1 MGRYEASATVDW
13 SGFGGSVESASGM
26 LATAT
31 AAQVELGGPGGATNP
46 EELFAAAHANC
57 FTSTITSMARS
68 RGIELAHVVTEA
80 RVRLEWSDDAGD
92 HRLAASDLAVRL
104 DVAGGRARSA
114 DSRERRDRAL
124 PRLPGDPRQRRDA
137 GHGLLRRPVSGVARA
152 GAPVALIGAAV
163 ANLASV
169 PIFVHAYAIASPL
182 SVALLRLLGC
192 AVVLVLLLPVMR
204 RLVVMRAGPWWH
216 PLVWALGVVGM
227 NTTFY
232 LAIDRIPLGIVVA
245 VSFTGPIAVAA
256 WHSRTRRHALGVGL
270 VALGILALVHPGLAA
285 IDPVGL
291 ALALANAVMWALYIV
306 AVRRLT
312 GAWSP
317 LPALVAGT
325 ILGSLLLVPGAAATG
340 GLPLAHI
347 HEFAFLA
354 AVGAIGAGLPYL
366 VELFVMQRV
375 TTRAFSV
382 LQALYPAAGVAVGV
396 IGLHQRLR
404 PVELGG
410 VVLVTCASALALESG
425 GGDEADAALA
435 TALPEG

>member
-1 MGRYEASATVDW
+1 
-13 SGFGGSVESASGM
+13 
-26 LATAT
+26 
-31 AAQVELGGPGGATNP
+31 
-46 EELFAAAHANC
+46 
-57 FTSTITSMARS
+57 
-68 RGIELAHVVTEA
+68 
-80 RVRLEWSDDAGD
+80 
-92 HRLAASDLAVRL
+92 
-104 DVAGGRARSA
+104 
-114 DSRERRDRAL
+114 
-124 PRLPGDPRQRRDA
+124 
-137 GHGLLRRPVSGVARA
+137 VSSVARA

-192 AVVLVLLLPVMR
+192 AVVLVLLLPLMR

-256 WHSRTRRHALGVGL
+256 WHSRTRRHALGLAL
-270 VALGILALVHPGLAA
+270 VALGVLALVHPGLAG

-291 ALALANAVMWALYIV
+291 ALALANAAAWAVYIV

-382 LQALYPAAGVAVGV
+382 LQALYPAAGVAVGA
-396 IGLHQRLR
+396 IALHQRLR

-425 GGDEADAALA
+425 SGDA
-435 TALPEG
+435 TAEIAAAT

>member
-1 MGRYEASATVDW
+1 
-13 SGFGGSVESASGM
+13 
-26 LATAT
+26 
-31 AAQVELGGPGGATNP
+31 
-46 EELFAAAHANC
+46 
-57 FTSTITSMARS
+57 
-68 RGIELAHVVTEA
+68 
-80 RVRLEWSDDAGD
+80 
-92 HRLAASDLAVRL
+92 
-104 DVAGGRARSA
+104 
-114 DSRERRDRAL
+114 
-124 PRLPGDPRQRRDA
+124 
-137 GHGLLRRPVSGVARA
+137 
-152 GAPVALIGAAV
+152 
-163 ANLASV
+163 
-169 PIFVHAYAIASPL
+169 
-182 SVALLRLLGC
+182 
-192 AVVLVLLLPVMR
+192 
-204 RLVVMRAGPWWH
+204 
-216 PLVWALGVVGM
+216 M

-270 VALGILALVHPGLAA
+270 VALGILALVHPGLAGDRSRRSRA
-285 IDPVGL
+285 GARERRHVG
-291 ALALANAVMWALYIV
+291 ALH
-306 AVRRLT
+306 RRRQAPH
-312 GAWSP
+312 GR
-317 LPALVAGT
+317 LVAPAGARRRH

-425 GGDEADAALA
+425 GWRRGGRRARDGTARRLISRSGRVPPATAKIRAPGHGDQHEAGRPGQRQDPHDQDAADDVASSVRPMILA
-435 TALPEG
+435 IRPTGRSGGAALTPGG

>member
-1 MGRYEASATVDW
+1 M
-13 SGFGGSVESASGM
+13 
-26 LATAT
+26 
-31 AAQVELGGPGGATNP
+31 
-46 EELFAAAHANC
+46 
-57 FTSTITSMARS
+57 
-68 RGIELAHVVTEA
+68 
-80 RVRLEWSDDAGD
+80 
-92 HRLAASDLAVRL
+92 
-104 DVAGGRARSA
+104 
-114 DSRERRDRAL
+114 
-124 PRLPGDPRQRRDA
+124 
-137 GHGLLRRPVSGVARA
+137 SGVARA

-354 AVGAIGAGLPYL
+354 AVAAIGAGLPYL

>member
-1 MGRYEASATVDW
+1 MASRA
-13 SGFGGSVESASGM
+13 
-26 LATAT
+26 
-31 AAQVELGGPGGATNP
+31 P
-46 EELFAAAHANC
+46 
-57 FTSTITSMARS
+57 ARP
-68 RGIELAHVVTEA
+68 
-80 RVRLEWSDDAGD
+80 W
-92 HRLAASDLAVRL
+92 
-104 DVAGGRARSA
+104 
-114 DSRERRDRAL
+114 
-124 PRLPGDPRQRRDA
+124 PC
-137 GHGLLRRPVSGVARA
+137 
-152 GAPVALIGAAV
+152 IGAAI

-182 SVALLRLLGC
+182 SVAFLRLVGC
-192 AVVLVLLLPVMR
+192 AVVLILLLPVIR

-232 LAIDRIPLGIVVA
+232 LAIDRIPLGIAVA

-256 WHSRTRRHALGVGL
+256 WHSRTRRHALGVTL
-270 VALGILALVHPGLAA
+270 VALGVLALVHPGFAGV
-285 IDPVGL
+285 DPVGL
-291 ALALANAVMWALYIV
+291 ALALANAAMWALYIV

-325 ILGSLLLVPGAAATG
+325 IVGSLLLVPGAAATG
-340 GLPLAHI
+340 GLPVAHLR
-347 HEFAFLA
+347 ELAFLA

-366 VELFVMQRV
+366 VELFVMERV

-396 IGLHQRLR
+396 VGLHQQLR

-410 VVLVTCASALALESG
+410 VVLVTCASALALETG
-425 GGDEADAALA
+425 AEGDAVEASA
-435 TALPEG
+435 